1 MQIKIIGL
9 SGDNVS
15 CREQLE
21 QQVNDFIK
29 DKEVIDIKFQVCRT
43 FLPHTVSG
51 EYQELMYAMVIY
63 ESNNL

>member
-15 CREQLE
+15 CKEQLE
-21 QQVNDFIK
+21 QQVNDLIK
-29 DKEVIDIKFQVCRT
+29 DKEVIDIKLQVCRT
-43 FLPHTVSG
+43 FLSHTVSG

>member
-51 EYQELMYAMVIY
+51 ECQELMYAMVIY
-63 ESNNL
+63 ECNNL

>member
-29 DKEVIDIKFQVCRT
+29 DKEVIDIKFQACRT

>member
-43 FLPHTVSG
+43 FLPHTP
-51 EYQELMYAMVIY
+51 YQENIK
-63 ESNNL
+63 S